1 MLTVSGLLEGLGI
14 ELGVDAGAAER
25 EIRWVHISELEDP
38 TPFLSGGELL
48 LTTGINLT
56 TPERQ
61 RELVRRLAERG
72 AAGLGLGTGF
82 DHGELPA
89 AMAEEARER
98 GLSLFEVPYEMPF
111 IAITEKAFK
120 ELVNDQFSVLER
132 GIEVHALLEGLV
144 LAERGLDEVIRGIA
158 EAVDGAVLLLDDH
171 GRPLSRHPQAGGLPE
186 DAFASIHAE
195 VSERTAAGRQALF
208 VAEQG
213 PLAGRAV
220 AVPVP
225 IGGHGPRGHWVVAA
239 KRSGQVGELE
249 QLIARQAAMVVAL
262 ELMRER
268 SVRETERRLAGDV
281 LAEALGGNLGAD
293 EIRGRLRPFGIGGTV
308 AVLLFDSGEAPAD
321 VERIEAALGDAGT
334 PALVAVNAA
343 AGRPLLCAVVDPA
356 DRDPV
361 ELARDGLAALS
372 ADGAEGIRA
381 AASRA
386 VPVAS
391 LRRAFHE
398 ARCALEA
405 TAFANGSAPD
415 VASHR
420 DLGAFT
426 LLLSLQDDEALRT
439 YSENLLAPI
448 SDGEGEYGPE
458 LLRSLEA
465 FIERNGQWE
474 RAARDLYCHRH
485 TLRYRIRRIE
495 ELTGRDL
502 NQAQD
507 RIELWL
513 ALRARELVR

>member
-1 MLTVSGLLEGLGI
+1 MLTVESLLS
-14 ELGVDAGAAER
+14 ELELELAVAAGTSDR
-25 EIRWVHISELEDP
+25 RIRWVHISELEDP

-56 TPERQ
+56 SPTRQ
-61 RELVRRLAERG
+61 RKFARKLAERE
-72 AAGLGLGTGF
+72 AAGLGFGTGF
-82 DHGELPA
+82 DHAELPKA
-89 AMAEEARER
+89 LVDEASSL
-98 GLSLFEVPYEMPF
+98 GLPLFEVPYEMPF
-111 IAITEKAFK
+111 IALTECAFTK
-120 ELVNDQFSVLER
+120 LVNEGYSVLER

-144 LAERGLDEVIRGIA
+144 LAERGLDEIMRSIA
-158 EAVDGAVLLLDDH
+158 ESVAGASLLLDDR
-171 GRPLSRHPQAGGLPE
+171 GRELARHPQERGLS
-186 DAFASIHAE
+186 AAAVSAVRAE
-195 VSERTAAGRQALF
+195 VSERAVAGRQAMF
-208 VAEQG
+208 VAESG

-225 IGGHGPRGHWVVAA
+225 IGGSGSAGHWLVVAR
-239 KRSGQVGELE
+239 RSGTIGDLE
-249 QLIARQAAMVVAL
+249 RLIARQAAMVVAL

-268 SVRETERRLAGDV
+268 AVGETERRLAGDV
-281 LAEALGGNLGAD
+281 LAEALGGNLGSD
-293 EIRGRLRPFGIGGTV
+293 ELRGRLLPFGIGGQA
-308 AVLLFDSGEAPAD
+308 AVLLYDLEPRPEDPEALA
-321 VERIEAALGDAGT
+321 AALRGAG
-334 PALVAVNAA
+334 VASVVAINGA
-343 AGRPLLCAVVDPA
+343 AGRPLLCAIVDPE

-361 ELARDGLAALS
+361 ELAREGLEVLDG
-372 ADGAEGIRA
+372 GRRVRA
-381 AASRA
+381 AVSRPGPIGA
-386 VPVAS
+386 

-405 TAFANGSAPD
+405 TAFANGTAPD

-426 LLLSLQDDEALRT
+426 LLLSIQDDDALRT
-439 YSENLLAPI
+439 YAENLLAPI
-448 SDGEGEYGPE
+448 EDGEGEYGPE

-502 NQAQD
+502 GQAQD